1 MRAIRVA
8 ILSTALLSTA
18 IFAGGC
24 AKKADDIQASYQD
37 PRRFDGY
44 MCHQLRDEAQR
55 VSRAMDEAY
64 DEQNS
69 KSSVAGVVSVPRSWF
84 RSGESSDVVVARA
97 KGDMQAIEQA
107 SLRKNCGVLFRPGA
121 AGAPPQFTGGR
132 PIVVGPGGARS
143 IYNAPRL

>member
-18 IFAGGC
+18 ILVGGC
-24 AKKADDIQASYQD
+24 AKKAGDIQASYQD

-84 RSGESSDVVVARA
+84 RSGDSSDVVVARA

-107 SLRKNCGVLFRPGA
+107 SLR
-121 AGAPPQFTGGR
+121 
-132 PIVVGPGGARS
+132 
-143 IYNAPRL
+143 